1 MPTVADTIYLS
12 SDAHAR
18 LTAEHEHLT
27 TVWRTDIARKIQA
40 AREMG
45 DLKENGDYHAAKEEQ
60 GQQEARIRTVAATL
74 EIAEIVE
81 DVDTSVA
88 GHLTVVTVDFGDG
101 DLETYLIGS
110 IEEKPEGLELLTP
123 VSPLGAA
130 LLGRKVGDEVSYEA
144 NGTNLTVTI
153 TEITANG

>member
-1 MPTVADTIYLS
+1 MPGVADTIYLS
-12 SDAHAR
+12 PDAHAR

-27 TVWRTDIARKIQA
+27 KIWRTEIARKIQA

-60 GQQEARIRTVAATL
+60 GQQEARIRTIAATL
-74 EIAEIVE
+74 EAAEIV
-81 DVDTSVA
+81 DTVDTSVV
-88 GHLTVVTVDFGDG
+88 GHLTVVTVDFGGG

-110 IEEKPEGLELLTP
+110 IEEQPEGVDLLTP

-130 LLGRKVGDEVSYEA
+130 LLGRAVGDEVEYEA
-144 NGTNLTVTI
+144 NGNTLTVTI
-153 TEITANG
+153 TEIRANA